1 MKQTSSWSIQALADW
16 VTASTKLLDSLP
28 SIAGQPAEIS
38 YKLQACLKC
47 LTLARSTVIREA
59 RTLGDTVLGESLT
72 AFDDAERLI
81 EHCCKQW
88 GKSALQLHSSLGSSP
103 ITSMNQAR
111 RAIERVSRL
120 ADFFE
125 PDTEQTT
132 LPIDRLTDH
141 ELELWHLLEGKAL
154 TGKEI
159 SRLLSEKPNPQTV
172 AKRIQRIRKKGLNI
186 SNQREGTKGY
196 YRPDAPPKSF
206 P

>member
-1 MKQTSSWSIQALADW
+1 MKSSFCTPSQAISDW
-16 VTASTKLLDSLP
+16 ITASTKLLDSLP
-28 SIAGQPAEIS
+28 GTAGQPAVIS
-38 YKLQACLKC
+38 NELQTCRQHLIP
-47 LTLARSTVIREA
+47 ARSTVIREA
-59 RTLGDTVLGESLT
+59 RALGNTVLGESLT

-81 EHCCKQW
+81 ERCCAQW
-88 GKSALQLHSSLGSSP
+88 GRGAIELHKSQGPSP
-103 ITSMNQAR
+103 TTLMTQSR

-125 PDTEQTT
+125 PDTEQAT
-132 LPIDRLTDH
+132 LPLDRLTDQ
-141 ELELWHLLEGKAL
+141 ELELWRLLEGKVL

-159 SRLLSEKPNPQTV
+159 SRQLSETPSPQTV
-172 AKRIQRIRKKGLNI
+172 AKRIQRMRKKGLNI

>member
-1 MKQTSSWSIQALADW
+1 MTTS
-16 VTASTKLLDSLP
+16 TNLLNSLP
-28 SIAGQPAEIS
+28 GIAGQATEIS

-47 LTLARSTVIREA
+47 LTPARSTVIREA
-59 RTLGDTVLGESLT
+59 RTLGDIVLGESLT

-88 GKSALQLHSSLGSSP
+88 GKSAIQLHTSPCPSP
-103 ITSMNQAR
+103 ITLTSQAR
-111 RAIERVSRL
+111 HAIERVSRL

-132 LPIDRLTDH
+132 LPLDRLTDQ

-159 SRLLSEKPNPQTV
+159 SRLLSEKPSPQTV

-206 P
+206 A